1 MAIYHLNVKIIGR
14 NSGRS
19 AVAAAAYRSGD
30 TITNEWDGLTHD
42 YSRKGWIE
50 HTEIFL
56 PEHAPKE
63 FRDRSALWNAVE
75 AAEKAGSAQLVREIE
90 VALPIELNQQEQ
102 LALVRNFIEK
112 NFVSA
117 GMCVDL
123 AIHNPPVTDS
133 RKRPVDE
140 AGNPT
145 QDREKM
151 IFRNPHAHIMLTMR
165 PLDEQGQWQAKCQNA
180 YLCRKDNSEKSFT
193 SLTIKEAEADGWQ
206 KQYQY
211 KVGRKKVWLTKEAAE
226 KKGLSRI
233 SKQPKTEK
241 IQNPVLAEWN
251 SKDALFR
258 WRKSWADLCNESLRR
273 NGIDE
278 QISHLSYEAQ
288 GVNKIASVHMGVEA
302 THAEKRGIQTEL
314 GEVNRQIEF
323 DNIFLEKFEKQIRD
337 MEQRENERLN
347 KTAAHLESLRS
358 RNIAAAYQQI
368 CFSMALA
375 QEESN
380 IDTQLQTTLALAKAA
395 EQIMQAIESLEKS
408 LSVHREQKEKCN
420 PFQAEK
426 RKELEQKIT
435 DTEQQIQNLKKRMDS
450 IHGQQKQIQK
460 VPGSSPEIIEQKRK
474 QIKYLK
480 EIQSQTYKEFYTL
493 IKENQESM
501 ARLREIIQGKREDYD
516 SRLIQSLKEHY
527 ADRFQKK
534 ILDQA
539 RAKAPEI
546 PEADAAGIQKSISH
560 KR

>member
-75 AAEKAGSAQLVREIE
+75 ATEKAGSAQLAREIE
-90 VALPIELNQQEQ
+90 VALPIELNPLEQ
-102 LALVRNFIEK
+102 LSLIKDFIEK
-112 NFVSA
+112 NFVSV
-117 GMCVDL
+117 GMCADL

-180 YLCRKDNSEKSFT
+180 YLCRKDNTEKSFT
-193 SLTIKEAEADGWQ
+193 SLTIKQAEADGWQ

-226 KKGLSRI
+226 KKGLSHI

-241 IQNPVLAEWN
+241 IQNLVLAEWN

-314 GEVNRQIEF
+314 GELNRQIES
-323 DNIFLEKFEKQIRD
+323 DNIFLEKFEQQIRD

-395 EQIMQAIESLEKS
+395 EQIMKAIESLEKS

-460 VPGSSPEIIEQKRK
+460 VPGSSPEIIERKKK

-493 IKENQESM
+493 IKENQENM

-527 ADRFQKK
+527 TDNFQKK
-534 ILDQA
+534 ILEQA

-546 PEADAAGIQKSISH
+546 PEADATGIQKSISH

>member
-75 AAEKAGSAQLVREIE
+75 ATEKAGSAQLAREIE
-90 VALPIELNQQEQ
+90 VALPIELNPLEQ
-102 LALVRNFIEK
+102 LSLIKDFIEK
-112 NFVSA
+112 NFVSV
-117 GMCVDL
+117 GMCADL

-133 RKRPVDE
+133 RKRPIDE

-180 YLCRKDNSEKSFT
+180 YLCRKDNTEKSFT
-193 SLTIKEAEADGWQ
+193 SLTIKQAEADGWQ

-314 GEVNRQIEF
+314 GELNRQIES
-323 DNIFLEKFEKQIRD
+323 DNIFLEKFEQQIRD

-395 EQIMQAIESLEKS
+395 EQIMKAIESLEKS

-460 VPGSSPEIIEQKRK
+460 VPGSSPEIIERKKK

-493 IKENQESM
+493 IKENQENM

-527 ADRFQKK
+527 TDNFQKK
-534 ILDQA
+534 ILEQA

-546 PEADAAGIQKSISH
+546 PEADATGIQKSISH